1 MHIFKIKITLYLK
14 KKTEFMNIRV
24 PRVTPKHRYKN

>member
-14 KKTEFMNIRV
+14 KPEFMNIRV